1 MHHAPD
7 LARRLRLGLR
17 KPTPE
22 AHMTDNQARE
32 TILIVDDERGPRES
46 LRMILASNH
55 RVLQASSGAEALECI
70 RREHVDLITLDL
82 NMPGMHGQELMR
94 TVRSEF
100 PHIEIVIITGCGSVE
115 SAAEGIRAGICDYI
129 QKPFDVVQVG
139 AAVSRALDRKCA
151 RGRLTSFLDELGG
164 VVGHDRG
171 AQAILEDVQRS
182 EKLREQVG
190 VVFPDP
196 SQRGAIDAKT
206 ISGPRTMEFLEVLAE
221 TIEAKDRFMRGH
233 ARRVSFYAGL
243 LAERLSLEAN
253 ELEEVRVA
261 AFLHDLGKVAVPTD
275 LLLRAGSLNASER
288 ALVEQHAAIGARLVK
303 PLAIPNAIASAI
315 QHHHERWDGTGY
327 PDGLKGEEIPRTS
340 RIIFVVDAFDAMSS
354 NRPYRRALAR
364 STAVDE
370 IQHFAG
376 SQFDP
381 HFAKEFLAL
390 LETGACDVDLEIVA
404 DAVSDV
410 HSTTQS
416 ADSAAQIGAQ
426 R

>member
-1 MHHAPD
+1 MSD
-7 LARRLRLGLR
+7 DQ
-17 KPTPE
+17 TP
-22 AHMTDNQARE
+22 E

-46 LRMILASNH
+46 LRMILDSSY

-70 RREHVDLITLDL
+70 RRESVDLITLDL

-100 PHIEIVIITGCGSVE
+100 PHIEIVIITGCGSIE

-139 AAVSRALDRKCA
+139 AAVSRALDRQCA
-151 RGRLTSFLDELGG
+151 RARLTSFLDELGG

-171 AQAILEDVQRS
+171 AQAILDDVQRS

-190 VVFPDP
+190 VIFPDP
-196 SQRGAIDAKT
+196 SRQGEVD
-206 ISGPRTMEFLEVLAE
+206 GPHTMEFLEVLAE

-243 LAERLSLEAN
+243 LAERLSLEAD

-261 AFLHDLGKVAVPTD
+261 AFLHDLGKVGVPTD
-275 LLLRAGSLNASER
+275 LLLRAGSLDTTER
-288 ALVEQHAAIGARLVK
+288 ALVEQHPAIGARLVK

-315 QHHHERWDGTGY
+315 QHHHEWWDGTGY

-340 RIIFVVDAFDAMSS
+340 RIIAVVDAFDAMSS
-354 NRPYRRALAR
+354 ERPYRRALVR
-364 STAVDE
+364 SNAIE
-370 IQHFAG
+370 ELRHFAG

-381 HFAKEFLAL
+381 NFAKEFLAI
-390 LETGACDVDLEIVA
+390 LESGESDVDLEIVA
-404 DAVSDV
+404 DAVADA
-410 HSTTQS
+410 HSTTQP
-416 ADSAAQIGAQ
+416 ADSAAPTGAQ